1 MVLDK
6 QQAITIYYKFV
17 CTKVKA
23 HIDGLVQE
31 RRTSNSIAYT
41 LELHFSCTNPSTIDL
56 WNSLTV
62 FFSPKNERHF
72 NFHYWMSY
80 ITWFWQPDKSDKH
93 GSKLQFRLLDCKIY
107 LEMSSSMWLVSDP
120 VLSNSTQHNQH
131 MQQRPYL
138 PGHTW
143 YILRA
148 DSRLVPSQWE
158 TSLQSNA
165 ISHWMGANLE
175 SALYSVPDVSSQDLL
190 YPCDQGAVPVML
202 TKIFPPTF
210 CILNMVTW
218 EKLANHCLTCQCLML
233 DYTCTCIYIYIYI
246 YGYWR

>member
-1 MVLDK
+1 MK
-6 QQAITIYYKFV
+6 
-17 CTKVKA
+17 
-23 HIDGLVQE
+23 LVD
-31 RRTSNSIAYT
+31 
-41 LELHFSCTNPSTIDL
+41 C
-56 WNSLTV
+56 
-62 FFSPKNERHF
+62 FFFFPKNERHF

-131 MQQRPYL
+131 MQQRPYS

-148 DSRLVPSQWE
+148 DSRL
-158 TSLQSNA
+158 
-165 ISHWMGANLE
+165 NLE

-190 YPCDQGAVPVML
+190 CSVSKCLYYLNQCWLLISEVWEQFH
-202 TKIFPPTF
+202 KIEWPSYYS
-210 CILNMVTW
+210 L
-218 EKLANHCLTCQCLML
+218 
-233 DYTCTCIYIYIYI
+233 
-246 YGYWR
+246 